1 MARNTL
7 TGYSTNNNVDHFFNI
22 SDEDGA
28 QVEGPLTATFGG
40 GITRK
45 YTVDVPAALPTGYY
59 TFSMHRESNNALRA
73 QGEFWWDNAEQCL
86 LSSGEYNYLVN
97 STARFDQL
105 DAVQALL
112 QQDTTTIIAE
122 LTAAVTARSAIL
134 AAITG
139 LTIPT
144 LTQITTGV
152 ESALLDDTDGQAF
165 RDSFAA
171 TIEAALNNEADGNA
185 TIAAF
190 QGAVTA
196 ALTSYDVTAVSD
208 LSTTETNITTLLNG
222 LNNLSAADIAAELNS
237 YDAATGPE
245 LTQAVIDILAQ
256 AGLTAAQGSDL
267 ARIKNLLEADEL
279 YTATGGA
286 GSVQKL
292 LRGTNTVLLT
302 KDVTT
307 STPCDIETSI
317 IEQP

>member
-7 TGYSTNNNVDHFFNI
+7 IGYSLNNNIDHFFNI
-22 SDEDGA
+22 SDENGA
-28 QVEGPLTATFGG
+28 QVGGSLPATFAGG
-40 GITRK
+40 ETRK

-59 TFSMHRESNNALRA
+59 TFSMHRDSNNALRA
-73 QGEFWWDNAEQCL
+73 QGEFWWDNADQCL

-97 STARFDQL
+97 SNARFDQL
-105 DAVQALL
+105 DAAQALL

-122 LTAAVTARSAIL
+122 LTAAVTARDAIL

-165 RDSFAA
+165 RESFAA
-171 TIEAALNNEADGNA
+171 TIEAALANEADGNA

-196 ALTSYDVTAVSD
+196 ALTNYDAAAVSD
-208 LSTTETNITTLLNG
+208 LTTAETNLTTLLNG
-222 LNNLSAADIAAELNS
+222 LNNLSAADIAAEINN
-237 YDAATGPE
+237 YDAATGSE
-245 LTQAVIDILAQ
+245 LTQAVTDILSQ
-256 AGLTAAQGSDL
+256 SGLTPVQEVVL
-267 ARIKNLLEADEL
+267 TRVLNLLEADEA
-279 YTATGGA
+279 YTATGGT
-286 GSVQKL
+286 GTVQKL
-292 LRGTNTVLLT
+292 LKGTNTVLFT

-307 STPCDIETSI
+307 STPCDIATTI
-317 IEQP
+317 TEQP